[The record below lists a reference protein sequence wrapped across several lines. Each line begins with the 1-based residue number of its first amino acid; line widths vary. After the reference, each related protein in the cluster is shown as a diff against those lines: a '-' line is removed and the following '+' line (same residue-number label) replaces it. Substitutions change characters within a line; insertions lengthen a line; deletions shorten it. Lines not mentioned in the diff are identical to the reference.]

1 MVSNNHLSVEKLS
14 LQSFNTRVVI
24 FVIAAVFG
32 TSAFADGGMP
42 IQDTV
47 VYQVPENLADL
58 STQEIIEMRD
68 ARQVDLDKTEADANA
83 EQKAEDKLF
92 EQLMAHD
99 LVRLSIADVISELIA
114 EYNIDGEF
122 KETLMGYRETFSE
135 DLMASRAS
143 VENLEDYPSYDFRF
157 AAVYMSMLYSF
168 QKYPD
173 FYEQLKTDM
182 VNEKT
187 PIGSYKKTLDDSYG
201 DVKKARADMD
211 FVKSGD
217 DLKKVIAA
225 LNEELARRSN

>member
-1 MVSNNHLSVEKLS
+1 MVSNNQLSVDKLS
-14 LQSFNTRVVI
+14 LRFFNARAI
-24 FVIAAVFG
+24 MFVIAAVFG
-32 TSAFADGGMP
+32 TFAFADGGMP
-42 IQDTV
+42 IQNTV
-47 VYQVPENLADL
+47 VYQVPENLVDL

-68 ARQVDLDKTEADANA
+68 ARQIDLDKTEADANA

-122 KETLMGYRETFSE
+122 KETLMGYRETFAE

-182 VNEKT
+182 VNEQT

-201 DVKKARADMD
+201 GVKKARADMD
-211 FVKSGD
+211 FVKSSD

-225 LNEELARRSN
+225 LNEELSRRSN